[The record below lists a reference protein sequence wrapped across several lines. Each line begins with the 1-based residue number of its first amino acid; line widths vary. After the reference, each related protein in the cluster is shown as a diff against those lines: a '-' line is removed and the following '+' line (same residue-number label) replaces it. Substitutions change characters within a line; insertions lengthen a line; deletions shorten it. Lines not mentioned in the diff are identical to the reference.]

1 MKNNNRYELNHS
13 KFLSDEEQDAL
24 LRVLD
29 INERD
34 GLFIMLALKT
44 GARMSELLALTPADI
59 SETSKTV
66 FIIGLK
72 GSNDREMPI
81 EGSILKALVE
91 RARGVSP
98 NGRVFPFCRQRV
110 FQIWTM
116 YRPNPEKGFHS
127 LRHTFAVN
135 LYKRFKD
142 IILVKTALGHRSL
155 KNTMIYADFVY
166 QTESLRK
173 IAE

>member
-1 MKNNNRYELNHS
+1 MSRYELNHS
-13 KFLSDEEQDAL
+13 KFLSDSEQEAL

-44 GARMSELLALTPADI
+44 GARMSELLAIQACDI
-59 SETSKTV
+59 NLNNKTV
-66 FIIGLK
+66 FIKGLK
-72 GSNDREMPI
+72 GSNNREMPV
-81 EGSILKALVE
+81 EKSILKALVD
-91 RARGVSP
+91 RANGVVM
-98 NGRVFPFCRQRV
+98 GKRIFPICTQRV
-110 FQIWTM
+110 FQIWCM
-116 YRPNPEKGFHS
+116 YRPNPNKGFHS

-135 LYKRFKD
+135 IYKKFKD
-142 IILVKTALGHRSL
+142 IMLVRTALGHRSL

-166 QTESLRK
+166 STEALRR